1 MHTAAAPFFIL
12 TLATSKMYNL
22 KPLFSGNNIRGYLN
36 KRYPGLSADE
46 NDYGFLYEL
55 KPAGDNFSAA
65 EFGAVAE
72 KWAGNA
78 HNGLYAVLIRDSELR
93 KEYLVKKDNA
103 LHSVW
108 ELKDGREMDLSRLM
122 VMGILNVTPDSFSD
136 GGLYNSPG
144 EAIKHAAAMTEAG
157 TDIIDIGGLS
167 TRPDSAEIPVDDEIA
182 RVIPVIRQIREFNKN
197 VLISADTYRSEVAAA
212 AMEAGA
218 DIINDIS
225 GGAFDPA
232 IREVAA
238 HYDAPYII
246 MHTPGKPSEMQKM
259 TDYDELMSTIYHY
272 LSEKGKEA
280 EAKGVKRII
289 ADPGIGFGKTID
301 QNFEIL
307 SRMEELLYLG
317 YPLLIGLSRK
327 SFIGKTLDLDTG
339 QRDIPTSI
347 LEGFSVSSGARIIRT
362 HNILHASYLKQLINR
377 ILQY

>member
-1 MHTAAAPFFIL
+1 
-12 TLATSKMYNL
+12 
-22 KPLFSGNNIRGYLN
+22 
-36 KRYPGLSADE
+36 
-46 NDYGFLYEL
+46 
-55 KPAGDNFSAA
+55 
-65 EFGAVAE
+65 
-72 KWAGNA
+72 
-78 HNGLYAVLIRDSELR
+78 
-93 KEYLVKKDNA
+93 
-103 LHSVW
+103 
-108 ELKDGREMDLSRLM
+108 MDLSRLM

-182 RVIPVIRQIREFNKN
+182 RVIPVIRHIREFNKN

>member
-1 MHTAAAPFFIL
+1 
-12 TLATSKMYNL
+12 MYNL

-36 KRYPGLSADE
+36 KRYPGFCADE

-55 KPAGDNFSAA
+55 KPVAENFSDA
-65 EFGAVAE
+65 ELGAVAE
-72 KWAGNA
+72 KWVGNA
-78 HNGLYAVLIRDSELR
+78 NNRLFAALIRDSDLR
-93 KEYLVKKDNA
+93 KEYLVKKDRS

-167 TRPDSAEIPVDDEIA
+167 TRPDSTEIPVEDEIN
-182 RVIPVIRQIREFNKN
+182 RVIPVIRHIREFNKN

-238 HYDAPYII
+238 YYDAPYII
-246 MHTPGKPSEMQKM
+246 MHTPGKPSEMQRM

-289 ADPGIGFGKTID
+289 TDPGIGFGKTID

-307 SRMEELLYLG
+307 SRVEELLYLG

-327 SFIGKTLDLDTG
+327 SFIGKTLNLDTG

-362 HNILHASYLKQLINR
+362 HNILHASYLKRLVNR